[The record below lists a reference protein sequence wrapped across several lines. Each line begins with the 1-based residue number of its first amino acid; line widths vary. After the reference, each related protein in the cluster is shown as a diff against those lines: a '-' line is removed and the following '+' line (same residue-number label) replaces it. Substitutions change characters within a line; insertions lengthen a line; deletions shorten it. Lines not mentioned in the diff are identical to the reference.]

1 MLIITRKIG
10 ESFFIDDVTE
20 VIINDIVGEKVK
32 IAIDAPKNVHILRS
46 ELVKIAQENKDS
58 VSNLSD
64 DAKNFLKG
72 RFLKK

>member
-10 ESFFIDDVTE
+10 ESFLIDDVTE
-20 VIINDIVGEKVK
+20 IIINDIIGEKVK

-58 VSNLSD
+58 VGSLSD
-64 DAKNFLKG
+64 DAKKFLKG
-72 RFLKK
+72 KFLKG

>member
-10 ESFFIDDVTE
+10 ESFLIDDVTE
-20 VIINDIVGEKVK
+20 IIINDIIGEKVK
-32 IAIDAPKNVHILRS
+32 IAINAPKEVHILRS

-58 VSNLSD
+58 VSNLSS

-72 RFLKK
+72 RFMKN